1 MSRHAGFVRRC
12 IWLASNRAPACHRRP
27 DQFLLVHRP
36 TVPADKPQPLGNITW
51 SVIAVNSKGL
61 RVMPGSLRIAIVG
74 GGIGGLTAALALRA
88 RGLDATV
95 FEQAEILREIGAGV
109 SIHPNAARLLKRI
122 GLDDQLRKI
131 GSPISG
137 ITLRTS
143 KGDAI
148 TTPVGPATPAF
159 SPDGGQ
165 GYNVHRADFLNL
177 LFAALPKGTV
187 ALGHRC
193 IQVKEDGNRIHVS
206 FANGASADADVVI
219 GADGI
224 RSVVQR
230 EIGLQSRPTSEGI
243 MAYRGLIPAERLAW
257 ANDLKDP
264 ALWLGSG
271 RSFLLYPVAS
281 GRLINMVAFVPTDTE
296 SEESW
301 SAPGDL
307 KALAAEYAG
316 WDEPVV
322 DTINSLDE
330 TFRWGI
336 YDRAPLPYWSTDC
349 ITLMGDAAHPMVPH
363 VGQGAGQSIEDAI
376 TLAVLLEECIAVEVA
391 GRLKLYE
398 ALRLARTSRVQALA
412 RAAGKLYR
420 SEHENPSEKAE
431 RLREWMAQGKW
442 VFEHDAEKAAQDALS
457 KSGR

>member
-1 MSRHAGFVRRC
+1 
-12 IWLASNRAPACHRRP
+12 
-27 DQFLLVHRP
+27 
-36 TVPADKPQPLGNITW
+36 
-51 SVIAVNSKGL
+51 
-61 RVMPGSLRIAIVG
+61 MPGSLRIVIVG

-88 RGLDATV
+88 RGLNATV
-95 FEQAEILREIGAGV
+95 FEQAEVLREIGAGV

-143 KGDAI
+143 QGNAI
-148 TTPVGPATPAF
+148 TTPAGPATPAF
-159 SPDGGQ
+159 GDQ

-193 IQVKEDGNRIHVS
+193 IQLREDGDRVHLS
-206 FANGASADADVVI
+206 FANGTSADADVVI

-230 EIGLQSRPTSEGI
+230 GIGLHSRPTSEGI
-243 MAYRGLIPAERLAW
+243 MAYRGLIPSERLAW
-257 ANDLKDP
+257 ADDLKNP

-271 RSFLLYPVAS
+271 RSFLLYPVAG

-307 KALAAEYAG
+307 KALALEYAG
-316 WDEPVV
+316 WDKPVQA
-322 DTINSLDE
+322 TINSLDE

-336 YDRAPLPYWSTDC
+336 YDRAPLPYWSTSR

-376 TLAVLLEECIAVEVA
+376 TLAVLLEGCTAVDVA

-398 ALRLARTSRVQALA
+398 ALRLARTSQVQALA

-442 VFEHDAEKAAQDALS
+442 VYEHDAEKAARDALS
-457 KSGR
+457 NSGH

>member
-1 MSRHAGFVRRC
+1 
-12 IWLASNRAPACHRRP
+12 
-27 DQFLLVHRP
+27 
-36 TVPADKPQPLGNITW
+36 
-51 SVIAVNSKGL
+51 
-61 RVMPGSLRIAIVG
+61 MPGSLRIAIVG

-88 RGLDATV
+88 RRLDVAV
-95 FEQAEILREIGAGV
+95 FEQAEVLREIGAGV
-109 SIHPNAARLLKRI
+109 SLHPNAARLLKRI
-122 GLDDQLRKI
+122 GLDDQLRNI
-131 GSPISG
+131 GSPING
-137 ITLRTS
+137 IALRTS
-143 KGDAI
+143 QGDAI
-148 TTPVGPATPAF
+148 STPAGPATPEF
-159 SPDGGQ
+159 SRDGGL

-187 ALGHRC
+187 NLGHRC
-193 IQVKEDGNRIHVS
+193 IQLGEDGDRVRLS

-230 EIGLQSRPTSEGI
+230 EIGLQSRPASEGT

-257 ANDLKDP
+257 ARDLTDP

-271 RSFLLYPVAS
+271 RSFLLYPVAG
-281 GRLINMVAFVPTDTE
+281 GRLINMVAFVPSDTE

-316 WDEPVV
+316 WDKPVQ
-322 DTINSLDE
+322 DTIQSLDE

-336 YDRAPLPYWSTDC
+336 YDRAPLPYWSTGR

-376 TLAVLLEECIAVEVA
+376 TLAVLLEGCSAVDVA

-420 SEHENPSEKAE
+420 SELDNPSEKAG

-442 VFEHDAEKAAQDALS
+442 VFEHDAEEAARDALA
-457 KSGR
+457 KPGH

>member
-1 MSRHAGFVRRC
+1 
-12 IWLASNRAPACHRRP
+12 
-27 DQFLLVHRP
+27 
-36 TVPADKPQPLGNITW
+36 
-51 SVIAVNSKGL
+51 
-61 RVMPGSLRIAIVG
+61 MPGSLRIAIVG

-88 RGLDATV
+88 RGLDVSV
-95 FEQAEILREIGAGV
+95 FEQAEAVREIGAGV

-131 GSPISG
+131 GSPING
-137 ITLRTS
+137 ITLRSS
-143 KGDAI
+143 KGEAI
-148 TTPVGPATPAF
+148 TTPAGPATPAF
-159 SPDGGQ
+159 SQQTGQ

-177 LFAALPKGTV
+177 LFAALPGGTV
-187 ALGHRC
+187 RLGHRC
-193 IQVKEDGNRIHVS
+193 LELKENSDGVRLA
-206 FANGASADADVVI
+206 FANGAVAEADVVI

-224 RSVVQR
+224 RSVIQR
-230 EIGLQSRPTSEGI
+230 QIGLDSRPSSEGI

-257 ANDLKDP
+257 AGELRDP
-264 ALWLGSG
+264 GLWIGSG
-271 RSFLLYPVAS
+271 RSFLLYPVAG

-316 WDEPVV
+316 WDQPIQ
-322 DTINSLDE
+322 DTINALDE
-330 TFRWGI
+330 TYRWGI
-336 YDRAPLPYWSTDC
+336 YDRAPLPHWSTGR

-376 TLAVLLEECIAVEVA
+376 TLAVVLEGCGANDIA

-398 ALRLARTSRVQALA
+398 TLRLARSSQVQALA

-420 SEHENPSEKAE
+420 SEHDDPAEKAV
-431 RLREWMAQGKW
+431 RLREWMAQGQW
-442 VFEHDAEKAAQDALS
+442 LYQHDAEEAARDALS
-457 KSGR
+457 KSIH

>member
-1 MSRHAGFVRRC
+1 
-12 IWLASNRAPACHRRP
+12 
-27 DQFLLVHRP
+27 
-36 TVPADKPQPLGNITW
+36 
-51 SVIAVNSKGL
+51 
-61 RVMPGSLRIAIVG
+61 MPGSLRIAIVG

-88 RGLDATV
+88 RGLDASV
-95 FEQAEILREIGAGV
+95 FEQAEAVREIGAGV

-131 GSPISG
+131 GSPING
-137 ITLRTS
+137 ITLRSS
-143 KGDAI
+143 KGEAI
-148 TTPVGPATPAF
+148 TTPEGPATPTF
-159 SPDGGQ
+159 SQQTGQ

-177 LFAALPKGTV
+177 LFAALPNGTV
-187 ALGHRC
+187 KLGHRC
-193 IQVKEDGNRIHVS
+193 VQLKEDSDGVRLS
-206 FANGASADADVVI
+206 FANGAAAEADVVI

-230 EIGLQSRPTSEGI
+230 QIGLESRPSSEGI
-243 MAYRGLIPAERLAW
+243 MAYRGLIPAQRLAW
-257 ANDLKDP
+257 AGDLRDP
-264 ALWLGSG
+264 ALWIGSG
-271 RSFLLYPVAS
+271 RSFLLYPVAG

-296 SEESW
+296 AEESW

-316 WDEPVV
+316 WDKPVE

-336 YDRAPLPYWSTDC
+336 YDRAPLPHWSTGRV
-349 ITLMGDAAHPMVPH
+349 TLMGDAAHPMVPH

-376 TLAVLLEECIAVEVA
+376 TLAVALEGCAANDIA

-398 ALRLARTSRVQALA
+398 TLRLARTSQVQALA

-420 SEHENPSEKAE
+420 SEHDNPAEKAE
-431 RLREWMAQGKW
+431 RLREWMAQGQW
-442 VFEHDAEKAAQDALS
+442 LYQHDAEQAARDALS
-457 KSGR
+457 TSIH

>member
-1 MSRHAGFVRRC
+1 
-12 IWLASNRAPACHRRP
+12 
-27 DQFLLVHRP
+27 
-36 TVPADKPQPLGNITW
+36 
-51 SVIAVNSKGL
+51 
-61 RVMPGSLRIAIVG
+61 MPGSLRVAIVG

-88 RGLDATV
+88 RGLDAVV
-95 FEQAEILREIGAGV
+95 FEQATILREIGAGV
-109 SIHPNAARLLKRI
+109 SLHPNAARLLKRI
-122 GLDDQLRKI
+122 GLDDQLQKI
-131 GSPISG
+131 GSPIGG

-143 KGDAI
+143 QGDAI
-148 TTPVGPATPAF
+148 TTPEGPATPAF
-159 SPDGGQ
+159 SRDGGQ

-187 ALGHRC
+187 NLGHRC
-193 IQVKEDGNRIHVS
+193 IRLREDDGRVHLS
-206 FANGASADADVVI
+206 FANGVSAEADVVL

-243 MAYRGLIPAERLAW
+243 MAYRGLVPAERLGW
-257 ANDLKDP
+257 AGDLRDP

-271 RSFLLYPVAS
+271 RSFLLYPVAG

-316 WDEPVV
+316 WARPVQ
-322 DTINSLDE
+322 DTINALDE

-336 YDRAPLPYWSTDC
+336 YDRAPLPYWSTGRV
-349 ITLMGDAAHPMVPH
+349 TLMGDAAHPMVPH

-376 TLAVLLEECIAVEVA
+376 TLAVLLEGCAASEVA
-391 GRLKLYE
+391 ARLKSYE
-398 ALRLARTSRVQALA
+398 TLRLGRTSRVQALA

-420 SEHENPSEKAE
+420 SELENPSAKAE
-431 RLREWMAQGKW
+431 RLREWMAQGQW
-442 VFEHDAEKAAQDALS
+442 VFQHDAEAAARDALA
-457 KSGR
+457 KAN

>member
-1 MSRHAGFVRRC
+1 VFA
-12 IWLASNRAPACHRRP
+12 I
-27 DQFLLVHRP
+27 D
-36 TVPADKPQPLGNITW
+36 
-51 SVIAVNSKGL
+51 SKGL
-61 RVMPGSLRIAIVG
+61 SEMPSSIRIAIVG

-88 RGLDATV
+88 RGIDATV
-95 FEQAEILREIGAGV
+95 FEQAEVLREIGAGV

-122 GLDDQLRKI
+122 GLDDQLREI

-143 KGDAI
+143 QGHAI
-148 TTPVGPATPAF
+148 TTPAGPATPAF

-187 ALGHRC
+187 NLGHRC
-193 IQVKEDGNRIHVS
+193 IRLKEDGDQVHLS
-206 FANGASADADVVI
+206 FANGASEDADVVI

-230 EIGLQSRPTSEGI
+230 EIGLQSRPTTEGI

-271 RSFLLYPVAS
+271 RSFLLYPVAK

-307 KALAAEYAG
+307 QALAAEYAG
-316 WDEPVV
+316 WDKPVQ

-336 YDRAPLPYWSTDC
+336 YDRAPLPYWSTARV
-349 ITLMGDAAHPMVPH
+349 TLMGDAAHPMVPH

-376 TLAVLLEECIAVEVA
+376 TLAVLLEGSTAADVA
-391 GRLKLYE
+391 ARLKVYE

-420 SEHENPSEKAE
+420 AEHDNPSEKAE

-442 VFEHDAEKAAQDALS
+442 VFEHDAEEAARDALA
-457 KSGR
+457 KSGH

>member
-1 MSRHAGFVRRC
+1 
-12 IWLASNRAPACHRRP
+12 
-27 DQFLLVHRP
+27 
-36 TVPADKPQPLGNITW
+36 
-51 SVIAVNSKGL
+51 
-61 RVMPGSLRIAIVG
+61 MPRSLRIAIVG

-88 RGLDATV
+88 RGLDVTV
-95 FEQAEILREIGAGV
+95 FEQAEVVREIGAGV

-131 GSPISG
+131 GSPING
-137 ITLRTS
+137 IALRTS
-143 KGDAI
+143 QGDAI
-148 TTPVGPATPAF
+148 TTPAGPATPAF

-187 ALGHRC
+187 SLGQRC
-193 IQVKEDGNRIHVS
+193 IQVKEDGDRIHLS
-206 FANGASADADVVI
+206 FANGAAAEADVVI

-257 ANDLKDP
+257 ANGLKDP

-271 RSFLLYPVAS
+271 RSFLLYPVAG
-281 GRLINMVAFVPTDTE
+281 GRLVNMVAFVPTDTE

-316 WDEPVV
+316 WDKPVQ

-336 YDRAPLPYWSTDC
+336 YDRAPLPYWSTSR
-349 ITLMGDAAHPMVPH
+349 ITLMGDAAHPMVP
-363 VGQGAGQSIEDAI
+363 
-376 TLAVLLEECIAVEVA
+376 TLARVQVS
-391 GRLKLYE
+391 RLKMQS
-398 ALRLARTSRVQALA
+398 RL
-412 RAAGKLYR
+412 
-420 SEHENPSEKAE
+420 PC
-431 RLREWMAQGKW
+431 
-442 VFEHDAEKAAQDALS
+442 FS
-457 KSGR
+457 KSVSPSKSRTA

>member
-1 MSRHAGFVRRC
+1 
-12 IWLASNRAPACHRRP
+12 
-27 DQFLLVHRP
+27 
-36 TVPADKPQPLGNITW
+36 
-51 SVIAVNSKGL
+51 VIAAHRKGL
-61 RVMPGSLRIAIVG
+61 KEMPGSVRVAIVG
-74 GGIGGLTAALALRA
+74 SGIGGLTAALALRA

-95 FEQAEILREIGAGV
+95 FEQAEVLREIGAGV

-143 KGDAI
+143 RGEAI
-148 TTPVGPATPAF
+148 TTPSGPATPAF
-159 SPDGGQ
+159 SRDGGQ

-177 LFAALPKGTV
+177 LFATLPKGTV
-187 ALGHRC
+187 NLGHRC
-193 IQVKEDGNRIHVS
+193 IQLREDGDRTHLS
-206 FANGASADADVVI
+206 FANGVSADADLVI

-224 RSVVQR
+224 RSIVQR

-257 ANDLKDP
+257 AHDLKDP

-271 RSFLLYPVAS
+271 RSFLLYPVAG

-316 WDEPVV
+316 WDKPVR

-336 YDRAPLPYWSTDC
+336 YDRAPLPYWSTSR

-363 VGQGAGQSIEDAI
+363 IGQGAGQSIEDAI
-376 TLAVLLEECIAVEVA
+376 TLAVLLEGCTPVEVA

-442 VFEHDAEKAAQDALS
+442 VFEHDAEKAARDALA
-457 KSGR
+457 KSGH

>member
-1 MSRHAGFVRRC
+1 
-12 IWLASNRAPACHRRP
+12 
-27 DQFLLVHRP
+27 
-36 TVPADKPQPLGNITW
+36 
-51 SVIAVNSKGL
+51 
-61 RVMPGSLRIAIVG
+61 MPGSLRIAIVG

-88 RGLDATV
+88 RGTDASA
-95 FEQAEILREIGAGV
+95 FEQAEVVREIGAGV

-131 GSPISG
+131 GSPING
-137 ITLRTS
+137 ITLRS
-143 KGDAI
+143 SQGDAI
-148 TTPVGPATPAF
+148 TTPAGPATPAF
-159 SPDGGQ
+159 SRESGQ

-177 LFAALPKGTV
+177 LFAALPNGTV
-187 ALGHRC
+187 KLGHRC
-193 IQVKEDGNRIHVS
+193 VQLKEDGDGVQLS
-206 FANGASADADVVI
+206 FANGASAEADIVI

-230 EIGLQSRPTSEGI
+230 EIGLESRPSTEGI

-257 ANDLKDP
+257 ASDLKDP

-316 WDEPVV
+316 WDKPVQ

-336 YDRAPLPYWSTDC
+336 YDRAPLSHWSTGR

-376 TLAVLLEECIAVEVA
+376 TLAVLLEGCSAVDVP

-420 SEHENPSEKAE
+420 SEDENPARKAE

-442 VFEHDAEKAAQDALS
+442 VFEHDAEEAARDALA
-457 KSGR
+457 KSGH

>member
-1 MSRHAGFVRRC
+1 MSMR
-12 IWLASNRAPACHRRP
+12 
-27 DQFLLVHRP
+27 
-36 TVPADKPQPLGNITW
+36 
-51 SVIAVNSKGL
+51 
-61 RVMPGSLRIAIVG
+61 GSLRVAIVG

-88 RGLDATV
+88 RGLDVIV
-95 FEQAEILREIGAGV
+95 FEQAEVLREIGAGV

-131 GSPISG
+131 GSPISN

-143 KGDAI
+143 QGEAI
-148 TTPVGPATPAF
+148 TTPAGPATPAF
-159 SPDGGQ
+159 SRDGGE
-165 GYNVHRADFLNL
+165 GYNVHRADFLNQ
-177 LFAALPKGTV
+177 LFAAQPKGTV
-187 ALGHRC
+187 NLGHRC
-193 IQVKEDGNRIHVS
+193 IQLKEDDDRVRLS
-206 FANGASADADVVI
+206 FANGASAEADIVI

-271 RSFLLYPVAS
+271 RSFLLYPVAG

-307 KALAAEYAG
+307 KALAAEYTG
-316 WDEPVV
+316 WDKPVQ

-336 YDRAPLPYWSTDC
+336 YDRAPLPYWSTSR

-376 TLAVLLEECIAVEVA
+376 TLAVLLEGCTAGEVA

-442 VFEHDAEKAAQDALS
+442 VFEHDAEEAARDALA
-457 KSGR
+457 KSRH